1 MPFPGARRRRKRI
14 GHKAG
19 RCPRTLFTLGTL
31 LQFSELVMAGE
42 IVYADLRR
50 PGDGFSPAQKCRAP
64 ALCPWWHGVLLKVGG
79 LGHLVLLVL
88 VVVLSVQVFQ
98 GSLWRTGTN
107 APWQDGGETQGR
119 NHTER
124 CVISALMRYFC
135 QPRCKS
141 PAGKT
146 PSHPRECSGGTFDG
160 VSSAASFTKLPLG
173 MQVVGPPRII
183 WQSVARKYFF
193 FFFFDIR
200 GGAGPTLGRKFLTTL
215 PPSQPATRVLVVTQP
230 RSCFLVTKE
239 KRGGKTL
246 KDGER
251 TGAWD
256 GKALSAFQLGVGE
269 DFGHSLGCLMALA
282 LLQPVLAANYVP
294 RIGGSTGTDATSF
307 PRKRGTGIKARKAAK
322 IRGLTW

>member
-141 PAGKT
+141 PAG
-146 PSHPRECSGGTFDG
+146 
-160 VSSAASFTKLPLG
+160 
-173 MQVVGPPRII
+173 
-183 WQSVARKYFF
+183 
-193 FFFFDIR
+193 
-200 GGAGPTLGRKFLTTL
+200 PTLGRKFLTTL

>member
-141 PAGKT
+141 PAGLAA
-146 PSHPRECSGGTFDG
+146 PRGQMLPAFQGKGELESRQERLQKSG
-160 VSSAASFTKLPLG
+160 VSLGSAPGQERKGVHQECNGRRHAAGVDWIALVPLEVE
-173 MQVVGPPRII
+173 M
-183 WQSVARKYFF
+183 
-193 FFFFDIR
+193 
-200 GGAGPTLGRKFLTTL
+200 GGQHPLQHQYVHHPAGD
-215 PPSQPATRVLVVTQP
+215 
-230 RSCFLVTKE
+230 E
-239 KRGGKTL
+239 
-246 KDGER
+246 
-251 TGAWD
+251 
-256 GKALSAFQLGVGE
+256 
-269 DFGHSLGCLMALA
+269 
-282 LLQPVLAANYVP
+282 
-294 RIGGSTGTDATSF
+294 
-307 PRKRGTGIKARKAAK
+307 
-322 IRGLTW
+322 